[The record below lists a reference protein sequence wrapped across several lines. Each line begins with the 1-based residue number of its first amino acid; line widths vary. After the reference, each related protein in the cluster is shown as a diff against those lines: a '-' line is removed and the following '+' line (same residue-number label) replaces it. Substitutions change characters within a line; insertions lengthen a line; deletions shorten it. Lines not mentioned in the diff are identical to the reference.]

1 MEQSLYYLLT
11 SLSLVFLI
19 LVILFSELEMIKKD
33 KHGRD
38 WDASSLIQMPIGVLC
53 LILFVILAF
62 QSWNVEIYLYN
73 GATVSSYSV
82 EYGYMAMVHFVFA
95 LITFALLVKNAFKFM
110 QRGFELHDGYK

>member
-1 MEQSLYYLLT
+1 MEQGLYYLLT
-11 SLSLVFLI
+11 SLDLIFLI
-19 LVILFSELEMIKKD
+19 LVILFSEMELIKKD

-53 LILFVILAF
+53 LILSSILAF

-73 GATVSSYSV
+73 GVTVSSYTV

-95 LITFALLVKNAFKFM
+95 LITAALLFKNTFKFM
-110 QRGFELHDGYK
+110 QRGFEQHDGY